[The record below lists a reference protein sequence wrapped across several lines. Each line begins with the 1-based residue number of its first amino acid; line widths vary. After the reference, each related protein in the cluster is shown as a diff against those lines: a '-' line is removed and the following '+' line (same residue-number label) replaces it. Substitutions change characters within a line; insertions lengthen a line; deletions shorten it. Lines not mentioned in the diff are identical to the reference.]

1 MAHCQPFIFLER
13 GDLARQIPFGGSR
26 LTALIVA
33 LILAAAGAL
42 VNWMQSSKPAQD
54 AGRPP
59 AAGKP
64 GGAAG
69 APLAGGI
76 PKGSYTITGTVVN
89 VADGDTVTL
98 RAPDGQRRIR
108 MDSID
113 APEEGHGADQPGQP
127 DAEASRKH
135 LAELVAGKTL
145 IAQCYEKDQ
154 YGREVCA
161 LILED
166 GRSANRLQVE
176 AGYAWAYTARQG
188 DYLRDQAMPDL
199 QRQAKAAGRVCGRGR
214 ARCSP
219 GSGATTAGA
228 SASAVEPGRALGAC
242 RGSGRAPALLSS
254 VATIVLGR
262 SYARHEAAAGS
273 GGALLLLAAAGCST
287 TAAPSAAPMSP
298 APKAGTRC
306 IPPSSSAL
314 PSTWTR
320 PALIPMTRR
329 LIPTTSMK
337 RSTAITT

>member
-1 MAHCQPFIFLER
+1 M
-13 GDLARQIPFGGSR
+13 
-26 LTALIVA
+26 
-33 LILAAAGAL
+33 
-42 VNWMQSSKPAQD
+42 
-54 AGRPP
+54 
-59 AAGKP
+59 
-64 GGAAG
+64 
-69 APLAGGI
+69 
-76 PKGSYTITGTVVN
+76 
-89 VADGDTVTL
+89 TL

-199 QRQAKAAGRVCGRGR
+199 QRQAKAAGRGLGRGR

-242 RGSGRAPALLSS
+242 RGSGRALALLSS

-262 SYARHEAAAGS
+262 SYARRSSCGQRRPRCCCWRRRAAP
-273 GGALLLLAAAGCST
+273 T
-287 TAAPSAAPMSP
+287 TAAPSTAPMSP

-337 RSTAITT
+337 RSTATTT

>member
-1 MAHCQPFIFLER
+1 M
-13 GDLARQIPFGGSR
+13 
-26 LTALIVA
+26 A

-42 VNWMQSSKPAQD
+42 VNWMQSSKPA
-54 AGRPP
+54 RTP
-59 AAGKP
+59 AARRRRASP
-64 GGAAG
+64 RAAQPR
-69 APLAGGI
+69 ALAGGI

-199 QRQAKAAGRVCGRGR
+199 QRQARPPAGSVGAAGR
-214 ARCSP
+214 
-219 GSGATTAGA
+219 GA
-228 SASAVEPGRALGAC
+228 ALEVAL
-242 RGSGRAPALLSS
+242 RLLAPAPVRL
-254 VATIVLGR
+254 
-262 SYARHEAAAGS
+262 
-273 GGALLLLAAAGCST
+273 
-287 TAAPSAAPMSP
+287 SP
-298 APKAGTRC
+298 AEH
-306 IPPSSSAL
+306 
-314 PSTWTR
+314 
-320 PALIPMTRR
+320 
-329 LIPTTSMK
+329 
-337 RSTAITT
+337 